1 MKSKITK
8 PHFLIFLLALN
19 AFPIQ
24 LFACA
29 IAMPPSAQ
37 AIQVDSEKAVIIW
50 DEQSKTEHFIR
61 SAQFSGAA
69 KDFGFLVPTPTVPEL
84 AETSNDFDLFSPMTK
99 PEDVYEDKFDGFDF
113 TPLSL
118 SFLFGKMNGETWVT
132 SADESK
138 SISAVTG
145 APASKVRVLSQKKIA
160 GYDAA
165 ILEANNAAALNA
177 WLKKHGYQSSPA
189 LAVWLEKYVKDNW
202 KITAFKI
209 AQDSDGEAIPM
220 QLGAVRMSFKTEQP
234 FYPYREPVNPAASE
248 DKHPPNRLLQVWFL
262 SQKKMNATIGTQ
274 STVKWPAST
283 YWSNTINAGQREEIA
298 NHFKLP
304 IDQLPAQTWM
314 TEFNDN
320 SSPRPA
326 TDELFFAA
334 TADQISVKPPPN
346 VHFNEWQFPLPID
359 LLLLLLIVPT
369 GIFFWRR
376 KNRAKFTPATL
387 TMSKC
392 LWIEENFS
400 ITPPPHQYFRCQ

>member
-1 MKSKITK
+1 MMTKIK

-29 IAMPPSAQ
+29 IATPPSAS
-37 AIQVDSEKAVIIW
+37 AVHVDSEKAVIIW

-99 PEDVYEDKFDGFDF
+99 PENVYQDKFDGFDF

-118 SFLFGKMNGETWVT
+118 SFLFGNMNSETWVT

-138 SISAVTG
+138 SVPAVAG
-145 APASKVRVLSQKKIA
+145 AAASKVRVLSQKKIA

-189 LAVWLEKYVKDNW
+189 LEQWLEKYVKANW

-209 AQDSDGEAIPM
+209 AHDGEAMPL
-220 QLGAVRMSFKTEQP
+220 QLGAVRMSFKTDQP
-234 FYPYREPVNPAASE
+234 FYPYREPAPAAGENKNS
-248 DKHPPNRLLQVWFL
+248 PRLLKVWFL
-262 SQKKMNATIGTQ
+262 SQKKMNATIGTE
-274 STVKWPAST
+274 STVQWPAST
-283 YWSNTINAGQREEIA
+283 YWSNIINAGQREEIA
-298 NHFKLP
+298 NHFKVP

-314 TEFNDN
+314 TEFTDN

-334 TADQISVKPPPN
+334 TADQAGVKPPPN

-359 LLLLLLIVPT
+359 LVVVVLLMIIT
-369 GIFFWRR
+369 GVWWRKR
-376 KNRAKFTPATL
+376 RRL
-387 TMSKC
+387 VV
-392 LWIEENFS
+392 
-400 ITPPPHQYFRCQ
+400 